1 MIKLSDYLAQYL
13 GKSEQVAHDVF
24 LVSGGGMMHLLDSV
38 GRCETLRYICNHHE
52 QACSIAAEGFARKSN
67 KIGVAFVTTG
77 PGGTNAITGVMGA
90 WVDSI
95 PMLVVS
101 GQVKQSTT
109 IKDQPRLR
117 QLGDQEI
124 NIVDIVRPITKY
136 AVMVTDPATIRYHL
150 EKALHLAKSGR
161 PGPVWIDVPLDV
173 QAAMINENHLPPFD
187 PAELPALFDKA
198 QVDAQ
203 VSELLQRLK
212 TAKRPAFVVGN
223 GIRLAGAQQKFLRL
237 AEQLDIPV
245 LTAISGTDLIGS
257 DHPLYAGRPGIL
269 GARAANFVLQN
280 SDLLMVCGSRM
291 NIRIIGYAF
300 ETVAREACKVMV
312 DIDPEELN
320 KPTFQPNV
328 KIQSDLGYF
337 IDEMQRQLAR
347 LPVRYQEAEA
357 WLAYCRRLRQQY
369 PTVLPEHREVKDY
382 VSSYYFAES
391 LAEALPAD
399 AVVVTGNGTA
409 YTSTFQALSIKMG
422 QRLIANVGCAAMGF
436 DLPAT
441 IGACFANERKTTV
454 CVTGDGSIQMNLQE
468 LQTIMHHKLPVKIF
482 MFNNQGYLSIK
493 LTQAG
498 FFDGFRVG
506 SCCTSGVTVPDMLKL
521 AAVYGL
527 GVTRITNHGELKE
540 GIRQVLD
547 TPGPVLC
554 EVMTDPLEKL
564 GPKAFSEKRPDGS
577 IVSRP
582 LEDLHPFLPRAEF
595 NANMIITPIDF
606 D

>member
-1 MIKLSDYLAQYL
+1 MVKLSDYLAEFL
-13 GKSEQVAHDVF
+13 GRSEQVAHDVF

-38 GRCETLRYICNHHE
+38 GRCGCLRFICNHHE
-52 QACSIAAEGFARKSN
+52 QACSLAAEGFARVSN

-109 IKDQPRLR
+109 IKDQPGLR

-136 AVMVTDPATIRYHL
+136 AVMVTDPASIRYHL
-150 EKALHLAKSGR
+150 EKAIYLAKSGR

-173 QAAMINENHLPPFD
+173 QAAMIDETQLPAFD
-187 PAELPALFDKA
+187 PVELPALFDPA
-198 QVDAQ
+198 RVDAQ
-203 VSELLQRLK
+203 VAELLERLK
-212 TAKRPAFVVGN
+212 KAKRPAFVVGN
-223 GIRLAGAQQKFLRL
+223 GIRLAGAQQEFLRL
-237 AEQLDIPV
+237 AERLDIPV
-245 LTAISGTDLIGS
+245 LTAISGTDLIAS

-320 KPTFQPNV
+320 KPTFQPDV

-337 IDEMQRQLAR
+337 IGEMQRQLDR
-347 LPVRYQEAEA
+347 QPVRYQDAES

-369 PTVLPEHREVKDY
+369 PAVTAEHRDIQDY
-382 VSSYYFAES
+382 VSSYYFAEA
-391 LAEALPAD
+391 LAEALPND

-409 YTSTFQALSIKMG
+409 YTSTFQAMPIKQG
-422 QRLIANVGCAAMGF
+422 QRLISNVGCAAMGF

-441 IGACFANERKTTV
+441 IGACFASGEKPTV

-468 LQTIMHHKLPVKIF
+468 LQTIVHHKLPIKIF

-498 FFDGFRVG
+498 FFGGFRVG
-506 SCCTSGVTVPDMLKL
+506 SCCTSGVTIPNMLKL

-527 GVTRITNHGELKE
+527 GVERIANPAELKP
-540 GIRQVLD
+540 GIQRVMD

-554 EVMTDPLEKL
+554 EVMTDPFEKL
-564 GPKAFSEKRPDGS
+564 GPKAFSEKRPDGT

-582 LEDLHPFLPRAEF
+582 LEDLYPFLPREEF
-595 NANMIITPIDF
+595 TANMIVKPIDF